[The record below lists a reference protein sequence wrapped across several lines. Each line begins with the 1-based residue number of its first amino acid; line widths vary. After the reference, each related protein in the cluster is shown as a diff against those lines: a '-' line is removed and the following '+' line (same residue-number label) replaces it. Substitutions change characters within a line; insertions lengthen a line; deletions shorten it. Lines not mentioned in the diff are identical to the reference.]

1 LIPSKRLS
9 RDTLEDSSIT
19 SLSTIT
25 KPPSHTASPL
35 SYYSTNADQ
44 VVKTEFDVSGITA
57 LPRVDILYGHQE
69 TDPRIIDYAANLED
83 VAGLIIA
90 SPNGGEG
97 VSEAL
102 ERAAGLKPV
111 VRHVRIN
118 IGMIAPSASVPEEG
132 SNSTISAGLVNS
144 HKSRI
149 LLQLA
154 LATGAD
160 PREVFE
166 ATLRGTLYG

>member
-1 LIPSKRLS
+1 
-9 RDTLEDSSIT
+9 
-19 SLSTIT
+19 
-25 KPPSHTASPL
+25 
-35 SYYSTNADQ
+35 
-44 VVKTEFDVSGITA
+44 
-57 LPRVDILYGHQE
+57 VDILYGHQE
-69 TDPRIIDYAANLED
+69 TDARIIDFAADLED
-83 VAGLIIA
+83 VAGLVIA

-102 ERAAGLKPV
+102 ARAASIKPV

-118 IGMIAPSASVPEEG
+118 VGMIAPSASVPEEG
-132 SNSTISAGLVNS
+132 SVISAGLVNNQ
-144 HKSRI
+144 KSRI

-166 ATLRGTLYG
+166 GTLRSTLYA

>member
-1 LIPSKRLS
+1 VSNPI
-9 RDTLEDSSIT
+9 
-19 SLSTIT
+19 SLVL
-25 KPPSHTASPL
+25 HTD
-35 SYYSTNADQ
+35 YI
-44 VVKTEFDVSGITA
+44 VKTEFDVTGVEA

-69 TDPRIIDYAANLED
+69 TDARIIDFTADLDD
-83 VAGLIIA
+83 VAGIIIA

-97 VSEAL
+97 VSAAL
-102 ERAAGLKPV
+102 ERAAAIKPV

-118 IGMIAPSASVPEEG
+118 IGMIAPSAGTPAA
-132 SNSTISAGLVNS
+132 NSTISAGLVNNQ
-144 HKSRI
+144 KSRI

-166 ATLRGTLYG
+166 STLRGALYG

>member
-1 LIPSKRLS
+1 M
-9 RDTLEDSSIT
+9 T
-19 SLSTIT
+19 
-25 KPPSHTASPL
+25 
-35 SYYSTNADQ
+35 
-44 VVKTEFDVSGITA
+44 GITA

-69 TDPRIIDYAANLED
+69 TDARIIDYAADLED
-83 VAGLIIA
+83 VAGLIMA

-102 ERAAGLKPV
+102 ARAAGLKPV

-118 IGMIAPSASVPEEG
+118 IGMIAPSASAPEEG